1 MRKKG
6 EIVMRFRNREH
17 AAQLLVERLSEYRG
31 KNPLV
36 LGIPRGAVP
45 MAKIIAEAL
54 GGDLDVVLV
63 HKLGAPGNPE
73 FAIGSVDENGQV
85 YLSDYVR
92 EMGISARY
100 IEKEKEAQLQTLHKR
115 RAQYTPV
122 RPPLD
127 PAGRIV
133 IVVDNGIATGASMIA
148 ALRAVRAKQPA
159 KLIAAVAVAP
169 PETVERMRAEADEVV
184 CVYVPE
190 HFYAVGQ
197 FFEDFSQV
205 SDEQAIAILRAS
217 CAKAAAS
224 G

>member
-1 MRKKG
+1 
-6 EIVMRFRNREH
+6 MRFRNREH
-17 AAQLLVERLSEYRG
+17 AAQLLVERLIEYRG

-54 GGDLDVVLV
+54 SGDLDVVLV

-92 EMGISARY
+92 ELGISESY
-100 IEKEKEAQLQTLHKR
+100 IEKEKHAQLQTLHKR

-148 ALRAVRAKQPA
+148 ALRVVRAKHPA

-184 CVYVPE
+184 CIYAPE

-197 FFEDFSQV
+197 FFADFSQV
-205 SDEQAIAILRAS
+205 SDEQAIAILRES
-217 CAKAAAS
+217 CAKVAAS

>member
-1 MRKKG
+1 
-6 EIVMRFRNREH
+6 MRFRNREH
-17 AAQLLVERLSEYRG
+17 ATQLLTEKLSIYWG

-54 GGDLDVVLV
+54 GGELDVVLV

-73 FAIGSVDENGQV
+73 LAIGSVDETGRV
-85 YLSDYVR
+85 YLNEHVR
-92 EMGISARY
+92 ELGIDDDY
-100 IEKEKEAQLQTLHKR
+100 IEVEKQAQLETLRKR

-122 RPPLD
+122 RPSLN

-169 PETVERMRAEADEVV
+169 AETVERIRAEADEVV
-184 CVYVPE
+184 CLYAPDY
-190 HFYAVGQ
+190 FYAVGQ

-205 SDEQAIAILRAS
+205 SDEQAIAILRQS
-217 CAKAAAS
+217 SAKPAPGA
-224 G
+224 